1 MRVRSLLMFWLILL
15 SLSLIYAQTDPLPSW
30 NEGQAK
36 QNIVKFV
43 SEVTKQG
50 GPNFV
55 AVEDRIATFDNDG
68 TLWAENPIYFQ
79 FLFAMDRIKA
89 LAPQHPEWKTQ
100 QPFQSVLANDMKGV
114 AATGEKGLVQIMM
127 ASHAGITTDEF
138 ASVVKSWIETAKHPK
153 FQMRYDQLVYQPM
166 LELLSYLRANGFKTY
181 ITSGGGIEF
190 MRAFSQRVYGIP
202 PEQVIGSSI
211 KTKLEMRDG
220 KPVLIRLPEV
230 NFIDDKDGKPV
241 GINQFIGRRP
251 IAAFG
256 NSDGDQQMLEW
267 TTAGSGLRFALVVHH
282 TDAVREYSY
291 DRQSSVGKLDKV
303 LDEAPSRGWTVVDM
317 KKDWNV
323 IFPFQKK

>member
-89 LAPQHPEWKTQ
+89 LAPQHSEWKTQ

-114 AATGEKGLVQIMM
+114 A
-127 ASHAGITTDEF
+127 
-138 ASVVKSWIETAKHPK
+138 
-153 FQMRYDQLVYQPM
+153 
-166 LELLSYLRANGFKTY
+166 
-181 ITSGGGIEF
+181 
-190 MRAFSQRVYGIP
+190 
-202 PEQVIGSSI
+202 
-211 KTKLEMRDG
+211 
-220 KPVLIRLPEV
+220 
-230 NFIDDKDGKPV
+230 
-241 GINQFIGRRP
+241 
-251 IAAFG
+251 
-256 NSDGDQQMLEW
+256 
-267 TTAGSGLRFALVVHH
+267 
-282 TDAVREYSY
+282 
-291 DRQSSVGKLDKV
+291 
-303 LDEAPSRGWTVVDM
+303 
-317 KKDWNV
+317 
-323 IFPFQKK
+323 